1 MADNMPATI
10 LEALLFLWRRAA
22 EGKDR
27 RPLTVEE
34 REMLDERNPGGT
46 TSDYRFGV
54 EIHDADGTPYVQ
66 GAWSHAMRW
75 WFFQGRQ
82 AGIELL
88 VGEYARQEYSEF
100 VGLNEKL
107 QGVLNYLESPQ
118 LHLPVF
124 WQHVLDRYPSLADEW
139 SASTERQPP
148 ANKASGESAAQQVEA
163 QAPEG
168 EWSEP
173 MPKKVLMSRLGLKPR
188 AFETF
193 AKRHGLKPI
202 SRQQW
207 QIRLDTMDSRTRGR
221 IETGK

>member
-34 REMLDERNPGGT
+34 REMLDERDPGGT
-46 TSDYRFGV
+46 TSYYRFGV
-54 EIHDADGTPYVQ
+54 EIHDADGTPYVR
-66 GAWSHAMRW
+66 GAWSHAMTW

-82 AGIELL
+82 FGIGLL

-139 SASTERQPP
+139 SVPTDTQPP
-148 ANKASGESAAQQVEA
+148 APKHSEGSAAASEVE
-163 QAPEG
+163 P
-168 EWSEP
+168 
-173 MPKKVLMSRLGLKPR
+173 
-188 AFETF
+188 
-193 AKRHGLKPI
+193 KPI
-202 SRQQW
+202 TVTVAVQRYAVARATLRREVAKGTLRDLRPPGTAKNSPLLLVENQIASRW
-207 QIRLDTMDSRTRGR
+207 PRRS
-221 IETGK
+221 